1 MEDKTLQTGRLPW
14 KVKICYATGAF
25 SKNILAVSTAAYL
38 LFFYTDICGV
48 DPKIAST
55 IILAA
60 KIWDIINDPMMG
72 AIVDKSHSKEG
83 KCRIWLKYF
92 SVPAGIILALTFFM
106 PGFSST
112 GKAVWVAV
120 TYVLQGMASTVL
132 LIPTKT
138 LLGRITI
145 DRQETAQITQLAGF
159 IGMAGTYFVTGFTMK
174 LVGIFGGADMQKGF
188 MYMGMV
194 FGVLYMIGHLVVYF
208 GTKGYDA
215 DPYETETVE
224 NIEQSKASVKEVLQA
239 LMKNWPWLCCIGLY
253 MFLLLGDSLAQSS
266 MPFYFQ
272 YNHAGMTDAMY
283 LAYSNMTTISSF
295 AGIFLMQI
303 FIKKFGNAG
312 TAAIGCLM
320 ASAGYL
326 FRFILQDSS
335 MLIMNAG
342 WIISGFGSGLVAM
355 TIILNIFDAKV
366 YGEWKTGVDN
376 EAILMSGFSVSYKI
390 GMAIGGPIA
399 GYLLLLVPYVQGAEQ
414 QADSVLS
421 MWMAENTLIPGI
433 ATVISLVFAILIIKN
448 EKKVPQM
455 RKEIEERK
463 KSA

>member
-132 LIPTKT
+132 LIPMNT

-145 DRQETAQITQLAGF
+145 DRQERAQITQLAGF

-194 FGVLYMIGHLVVYF
+194 FGVLYMIGHLFVYF

-215 DPYETETVE
+215 DPYET
-224 NIEQSKASVKEVLQA
+224 
-239 LMKNWPWLCCIGLY
+239 
-253 MFLLLGDSLAQSS
+253 
-266 MPFYFQ
+266 
-272 YNHAGMTDAMY
+272 
-283 LAYSNMTTISSF
+283 
-295 AGIFLMQI
+295 
-303 FIKKFGNAG
+303 
-312 TAAIGCLM
+312 
-320 ASAGYL
+320 
-326 FRFILQDSS
+326 
-335 MLIMNAG
+335 
-342 WIISGFGSGLVAM
+342 
-355 TIILNIFDAKV
+355 
-366 YGEWKTGVDN
+366 
-376 EAILMSGFSVSYKI
+376 
-390 GMAIGGPIA
+390 
-399 GYLLLLVPYVQGAEQ
+399 
-414 QADSVLS
+414 
-421 MWMAENTLIPGI
+421 
-433 ATVISLVFAILIIKN
+433 
-448 EKKVPQM
+448 
-455 RKEIEERK
+455 
-463 KSA
+463 